1 MYHPNFQNSKRLYIS
16 ISNVVNKVCT
26 LEEKQ
31 QCFWFSTE
39 KNYIVKIFFMNHAPV
54 SLVKKIWGLQSLL
67 YFLAL
72 TPNCGRRMAS
82 KKIKSLDVIII
93 WTTDCLQHIIF
104 TTMSGRINVSRMMNC
119 KCVKVGMVQHKRKTT
134 KVPQHNIYIRFS
146 RKRTSCTIV
155 LSDIREGLISCL

>member
-1 MYHPNFQNSKRLYIS
+1 
-16 ISNVVNKVCT
+16 
-26 LEEKQ
+26 
-31 QCFWFSTE
+31 
-39 KNYIVKIFFMNHAPV
+39 MNHAPV

-134 KVPQHNIYIRFS
+134 KVPQHKIYILKTNFMYYCAFRYPRRINFLFI
-146 RKRTSCTIV
+146 KIV
-155 LSDIREGLISCL
+155 QGTDQDTLYTWINFVKIVIE